1 MDPILSQIDFT
12 PLAVNFAVTVAG
24 IVLAF
29 LGKAVRDFT
38 VANKDNKNY
47 GLLVSIVENA
57 VQAVEQVYT
66 DVDGDT
72 KKKAAFALVEAA
84 LKARGINVDLDEI
97 DAAIEAAVL
106 REFNFPAA
114 VEPAEPP
121 TETVVTVS
129 PSDANAGED
138 VV

>member
-57 VQAVEQVYT
+57 VQAVEQVYK

-72 KKKAAFALVEAA
+72 KKSAAIAMAEAA
-84 LKARGINVDLDEI
+84 LQARGIKVDLDEI

-114 VEPAEPP
+114 VEPAAPP
-121 TETVVTVS
+121 TETVVSVS
-129 PSDANAGED
+129 PSDADAGED

>member
-57 VQAVEQVYT
+57 VQAVEQVYK

-72 KKKAAFALVEAA
+72 KKSAAIAMAEAA
-84 LKARGINVDLDEI
+84 LEARGIKVDLDEI

-114 VEPAEPP
+114 VEPAAPP
-121 TETVVTVS
+121 TETVVNVS
-129 PSDANAGED
+129 PSDADAGED